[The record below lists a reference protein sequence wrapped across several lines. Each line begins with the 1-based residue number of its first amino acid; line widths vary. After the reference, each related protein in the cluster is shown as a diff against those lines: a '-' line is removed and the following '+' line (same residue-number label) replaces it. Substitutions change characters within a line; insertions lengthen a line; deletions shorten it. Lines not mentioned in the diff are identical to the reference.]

1 MRIMGLPQNFYR
13 LGFIRQSCLPRRENA
28 LYILAMA
35 GYVHKLRFVGLS
47 TLKFRYSQINLFR
60 EENRLFGKPGRVP
73 NHEKRQNS
81 TGTKHGRIFAGVREN
96 K

>member
-35 GYVHKLRFVGLS
+35 GYVHKLRFVELATLNSGLVKS
-47 TLKFRYSQINLFR
+47 TCFARRTSYLGSRDASPK
-60 EENRLFGKPGRVP
+60 
-73 NHEKRQNS
+73 HEKRQN
-81 TGTKHGRIFAGVREN
+81 GTDTNMAEYLRG
-96 K
+96 

>member
-35 GYVHKLRFVGLS
+35 GYVHKLRFVELTTLSSGLVKS
-47 TLKFRYSQINLFR
+47 
-60 EENRLFGKPGRVP
+60 E
-73 NHEKRQNS
+73 
-81 TGTKHGRIFAGVREN
+81 
-96 K
+96 

>member
-35 GYVHKLRFVGLS
+35 GYVHKLRFVELTTLSSGLVKS
-47 TLKFRYSQINLFR
+47 TCFARRTGYLGSRDASPNTKRDKMARTQTWRNICG
-60 EENRLFGKPGRVP
+60 GKG
-73 NHEKRQNS
+73 K
-81 TGTKHGRIFAGVREN
+81 
-96 K
+96 

>member
-35 GYVHKLRFVGLS
+35 GYVHKLRFIELTTLSSGLVKS
-47 TLKFRYSQINLFR
+47 TCFARRTGYLGSRDASPNTKRDKMARAQTWQNICG
-60 EENRLFGKPGRVP
+60 GKG
-73 NHEKRQNS
+73 K
-81 TGTKHGRIFAGVREN
+81 
-96 K
+96 